1 MQKGIEPTEEEV
13 KGKKLALTPLTA
25 LPEELIL
32 FQRVLQLFRGVRT
45 SVFDACQSTRGSW
58 NVWLVV
64 GAAVHIALRVSQL
77 HRAHLSVRGAQLS
90 APGPD
95 HLSVGALS
103 RACWSF
109 AGARTAQR
117 WRVPC
122 RARAAAGAGAR
133 GRRGRRGAAAGARH
147 ALGHPVRRRR
157 RGAQPFAHIH
167 IHGLWPHCAALVQME
182 YVDTR
187 SGQVVFEM
195 PPEVAAAEKAM
206 MEGGGS

>member
-45 SVFDACQSTRGSW
+45 SVFDACQSTRAHGMCG
-58 NVWLVV
+58 WL

-103 RACWSF
+103 CACFIVQEHALRS
-109 AGARTAQR
+109 AGVFPA
-117 WRVPC
+117 VLEPPPEPEP
-122 RARAAAGAGAR
+122 AAGADGEERQLVPGTHWAIQFDEDGEVRSRLPTSTYMACGLIAPRLCRWSMWTR
-133 GRRGRRGAAAGARH
+133 GRAKWCLRC
-147 ALGHPVRRRR
+147 RRRSR
-157 RGAQPFAHIH
+157 RPRR
-167 IHGLWPHCAALVQME
+167 P
-182 YVDTR
+182 
-187 SGQVVFEM
+187 
-195 PPEVAAAEKAM
+195 
-206 MEGGGS
+206 

>member
-45 SVFDACQSTRGSW
+45 SVFDACQSTRGSR
-58 NVWLVV
+58 NAWLV
-64 GAAVHIALRVSQL
+64 GCSCAHRTPCLSTSSSTSLRSRCATFRARTRSSQRWSAEPCLLAVQEHALR
-77 HRAHLSVRGAQLS
+77 S
-90 APGPD
+90 AGVFPAVLEP
-95 HLSVGALS
+95 
-103 RACWSF
+103 
-109 AGARTAQR
+109 
-117 WRVPC
+117 PPEPEP
-122 RARAAAGAGAR
+122 AAGADGEERQLVPGTHWAIQFDED
-133 GRRGRRGAAAGARH
+133 GE
-147 ALGHPVRRRR
+147 VRSRLP
-157 RGAQPFAHIH
+157 AQVNVACS
-167 IHGLWPHCAALVQME
+167 PHFAALAQME